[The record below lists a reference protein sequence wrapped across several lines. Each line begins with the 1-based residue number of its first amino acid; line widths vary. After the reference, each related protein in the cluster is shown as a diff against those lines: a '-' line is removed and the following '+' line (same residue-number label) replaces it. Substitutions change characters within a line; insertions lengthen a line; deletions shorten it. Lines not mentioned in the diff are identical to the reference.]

1 MNTGLRKTKSLSRS
15 KTDKIFYSIK
25 LRVTHLFSTKK
36 YLHFFFLFLRVK
48 HTCTLLYSLEV
59 PCQDTSNE
67 QTWYPQHMFPREI
80 KKKKKK
86 KKKKLKNPF
95 LSGVLQKQNKH
106 IYYLK

>member
-15 KTDKIFYSIK
+15 KIDKIFYSIK
-25 LRVTHLFSTKK
+25 LRVMHLFSTKK
-36 YLHFFFLFLRVK
+36 YLHFFFLFLQVK
-48 HTCTLLYSLEV
+48 HTCMLLYSLEV
-59 PCQDTSNE
+59 PCQDTSNG

-80 KKKKKK
+80 KKKKKY
-86 KKKKLKNPF
+86 LDNPF